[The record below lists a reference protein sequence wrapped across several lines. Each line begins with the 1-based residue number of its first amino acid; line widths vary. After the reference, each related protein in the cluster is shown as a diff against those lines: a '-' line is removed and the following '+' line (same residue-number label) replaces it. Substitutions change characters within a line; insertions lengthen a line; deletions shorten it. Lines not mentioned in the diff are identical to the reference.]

1 MAGAQGRKPSS
12 ARALPANAVRAR
24 RIAMMDW
31 MPGAEASLGGL
42 FIASFLAATILPVG
56 SEPMLMAV
64 VTAHPEQRVAAVLL
78 ATLGN
83 TAGGMASYWMGRL
96 IPGRALP
103 ERLEFVRRHGT
114 PVLLLSW
121 TPFIGDALCVAAGWL
136 RLPPWRSA
144 LMMALGKGA
153 RYVALAALLA

>member
-1 MAGAQGRKPSS
+1 MAGTQGRKPSS
-12 ARALPANAVRAR
+12 ARALPANAVRAPG
-24 RIAMMDW
+24 IAMTDW
-31 MPGAEASLGGL
+31 MPGAEVSLGGL
-42 FIASFLAATILPVG
+42 FIVSFLSATILPGG
-56 SEPMLMAV
+56 SEPLFMAV
-64 VTAHPEQRVAAVLL
+64 VTAHPEQREAAVLL
-78 ATLGN
+78 ATVGN

-144 LMMALGKGA
+144 LMMSLGKGA